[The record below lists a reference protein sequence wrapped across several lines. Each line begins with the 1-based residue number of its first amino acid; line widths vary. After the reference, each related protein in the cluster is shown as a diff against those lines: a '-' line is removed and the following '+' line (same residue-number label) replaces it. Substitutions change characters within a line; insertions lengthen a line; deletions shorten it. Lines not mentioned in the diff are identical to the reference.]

1 MTSAIY
7 FKMGWEKEMSKITFS
22 GNYIS
27 LKELKEYIIETKNLR
42 TGKSDINL
50 DLIIKDAV
58 DITKG
63 LFIYFFACL
72 FDIYV

>member
-1 MTSAIY
+1 
-7 FKMGWEKEMSKITFS
+7 MGWEKEMSKITFS

-58 DITKG
+58 DTTKG
-63 LFIYFFACL
+63 FFLIFLLVCSI
-72 FDIYV
+72 FMFKYYIFQK